1 LESLKGRDHFEDLG
15 MDGKVLLEC
24 ILKEIVREGVEWIHL
39 AHYRVHWWSLVN
51 MVLNLWVP

>member
-1 LESLKGRDHFEDLG
+1 MKGRDHFEDLG